1 MADALEIRASALASQ
16 GQGRTVSG
24 YCAVF
29 NDPVPICDFEEVI
42 APTAFDRVLDGD
54 GDVLALYDH
63 ETGQLLGRRS
73 AGTLR
78 LAKDDRGLRFELDLP
93 ETQLGRD
100 VAELVRRRDLAGC
113 SFGFVCRS
121 EAWQGQRRTL
131 KDVDLREISIVAQ
144 PAYPQTSVAVRS
156 RQTAKKEAFRVWT
169 L

>member
-1 MADALEIRASALASQ
+1 MAGALEYRASALASQ
-16 GQGRTVSG
+16 GQGRTVTG

-29 NDPVPICDFEEVI
+29 GDPVPICDFEEVI

-78 LAKDDRGLRFELDLP
+78 LAKDERGLRFELDVP
-93 ETQLGRD
+93 NTQLGND
-100 VAELVRRRDLAGC
+100 IIELVRTKALQGC
-113 SFGFVCRS
+113 SFGFIVRD
-121 EAWQGQRRTL
+121 EAWEGQRRTL

-156 RQTAKKEAFRVWT
+156 RQTAKKEAYRVWT